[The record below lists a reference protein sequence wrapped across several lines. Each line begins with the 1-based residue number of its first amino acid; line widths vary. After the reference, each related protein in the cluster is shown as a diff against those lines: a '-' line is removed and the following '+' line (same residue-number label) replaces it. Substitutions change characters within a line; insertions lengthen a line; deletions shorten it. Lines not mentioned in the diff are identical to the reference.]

1 MFMTYNKFYT
11 KKPALYLK
19 AGFYSS
25 VKYHIELSN
34 QFITDFKRVIDFSNY
49 PEVKQFLYSISS
61 DLK

>member
-25 VKYHIELSN
+25 VKYHISN
-34 QFITDFKRVIDFSNY
+34 KY
-49 PEVKQFLYSISS
+49 Y
-61 DLK
+61 